1 MYRDAG
7 HHSTTQQQP
16 CFLPE
21 ECLSFAQ
28 SLHLYTLGAAYAAG
42 TETHQGDIKQGWFNV
57 AEVDSHGKI
66 SIIITSIE
74 HDMIS
79 GEFRQKLV
87 LSIFIIIITISI
99 FVTSRSLAI
108 LHLISVE

>member
-7 HHSTTQQQP
+7 HHTTTQQQP

-87 LSIFIIIITISI
+87 LSIHHDYNHQHLRHVKIISY
-99 FVTSRSLAI
+99 LA
-108 LHLISVE
+108 SYFC